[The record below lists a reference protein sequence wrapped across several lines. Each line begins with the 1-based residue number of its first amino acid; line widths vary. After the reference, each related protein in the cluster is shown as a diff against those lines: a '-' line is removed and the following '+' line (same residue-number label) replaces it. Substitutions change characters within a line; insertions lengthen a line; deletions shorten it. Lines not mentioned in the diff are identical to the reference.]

1 MAKAKAATAP
11 AELPGNFLEEYQ
23 SAETLNPYLES
34 AMSELGISADGSDAT
49 IHVSHIDTKTSV
61 ESKIWQGPV
70 EDYDLKSIAEKFG
83 SAAYRVKLYAR
94 IITGQKVLKGNAVI
108 NWLLSPEQDAK
119 LKMLRENPQALQQQG
134 QPQQMQGITPETL
147 AAAIKAAMPPP
158 VVGPSPMEIFAQ
170 VAGLMKQIMPAPV
183 VAQPQQTN
191 VIETIR
197 AIAGIMKETGAGS
210 RNDDDTPARGST
222 NANDIW
228 LKVLDKIPLLLDVV
242 GNGKAAQSL
251 QQLPPPAATPGG
263 AETPAG
269 QQIHTPEGENMNVLE
284 AAQLKQMQMGLAF
297 LCAQANAG
305 HDPVLYADVV
315 MDQVPEAALEQ
326 LLALP
331 DTVAHLQQLHPD
343 VANHREWFVT
353 LFKEIREAFTVD
365 PDEPA
370 DTGGSGG
377 AAKVD

>member
-1 MAKAKAATAP
+1 MAKAAKAATAP

-23 SAETLNPYLES
+23 SGEVLNPYLES
-34 AMSELGISADGSDAT
+34 AMAELGISSDGSDAT

-70 EDYDLKSIAEKFG
+70 EDYDLKTIAEKFG

-119 LKMLRENPQALQQQG
+119 LKMLRDNPQALQQQG

-183 VAQPQQTN
+183 TAPQSQPN

-210 RNDDDTPARGST
+210 RSDEDTPARGTT

-228 LKVLDKIPLLLDVV
+228 LKVLDKLPALLDVV
-242 GNGKAAQSL
+242 GSGKAAHTL
-251 QQLPPPAATPGG
+251 QQLPPPAATPGS

-269 QQIHTPEGENMNVLE
+269 QQIQTPEGEEMNVLE

-297 LCAQANAG
+297 LCAQADAG
-305 HDPVLYADVV
+305 HDPVLYAEVV

-326 LLALP
+326 LLAMP
-331 DTVAHLQQLHPD
+331 DTVAHLQTLWPD
-343 VANHREWFVT
+343 IAKHREWFVT
-353 LFKEIREAFTVD
+353 LFKEIREAFTD
-365 PDEPA
+365 APEDNA
-370 DTGGSGG
+370 GGG
-377 AAKVD
+377 AGGGTGAG